1 MNRERERERLN
12 WIFWGDLRMGWPIL
26 LESAKKEWEK
36 IWAALMLM
44 LNWGK
49 DDTTPWKKRREWGGG
64 EVLLLKVEWIV
75 LNWKRLALS
84 IFLILSS
91 LFYSLS
97 LSANRKLTLSLFSL
111 SVGWANELCSLFF
124 LCFSFVCVIAYS
136 GTLFI
141 HSNDGLGYIR
151 STLYYR
157 VRLMLFWGHLLI
169 LFFIFY
175 VFSFVCI
182 YWLFE
187 NLFHPFKWRV
197 GLSDP
202 IQPTYI

>member
-1 MNRERERERLN
+1 
-12 WIFWGDLRMGWPIL
+12 MGWPIL
-26 LESAKKEWEK
+26 LESVKKEWEK
-36 IWAALMLM
+36 IWAALLLLMLM

-64 EVLLLKVEWIV
+64 ELLLLLLLKVEWIV

-97 LSANRKLTLSLFSL
+97 LSANRKLSLSLFFL
-111 SVGWANELCSLFF
+111 SRLVELTNFALYF

-136 GTLFI
+136 GTLFN

-175 VFSFVCI
+175 VFSFVSI

>member
-1 MNRERERERLN
+1 MNRERERLN

-44 LNWGK
+44 LMLNWGK

-64 EVLLLKVEWIV
+64 ELLLLLLKVEWIV

-97 LSANRKLTLSLFSL
+97 LSANRKLTLSPFFSL

-124 LCFSFVCVIAYS
+124 YVSALCVLLPIRGPFSSIQMMGWVI
-136 GTLFI
+136 
-141 HSNDGLGYIR
+141 
-151 STLYYR
+151 
-157 VRLMLFWGHLLI
+157 
-169 LFFIFY
+169 
-175 VFSFVCI
+175 
-182 YWLFE
+182 
-187 NLFHPFKWRV
+187 
-197 GLSDP
+197 SDP
-202 IQPTYI
+202 PYIIVSG